1 MSNNAIS
8 SAISNSISDSAMNLS
23 TSNLFMGL
31 NALQLMFYLAA
42 VLAIVASLKVIT
54 GKNTVHALLYLVVS
68 LLAVAVCFYLMGAPF
83 AAGLE
88 VIVYAGAIL
97 VLFVFAI
104 MMFGLGQDET
114 LNSPSSHSFK
124 LSNITL
130 WFGPSLIAILLLA
143 ELIFAIDNSG
153 VQEKLTSTVIHAK
166 QVGILLYGPYLLAV
180 EIASFL
186 LLAGLIAGYHFA
198 KPEGVSLTHQ
208 RLAQESLA
216 QKVLDKQIETG
227 EHS

>member
-1 MSNNAIS
+1 MIESFA
-8 SAISNSISDSAMNLS
+8 SIE
-23 TSNLFMGL
+23 TI
-31 NALQLMFYLAA
+31 FYLASL
-42 VLAIVASLKVIT
+42 VAIIASLKVVT

-104 MMFGLGQDET
+104 MMFGLTKDE
-114 LNSPSSHSFK
+114 LHYAPQ
-124 LSNITL
+124 SNGVLTWL
-130 WFGPSLIAILLLA
+130 GPIGLAVLLLV
-143 ELIFAIDNSG
+143 LLLFAITNG
-153 VQEKLTSTVIHAK
+153 EIQHKLTVNIVDAK

-186 LLAGLIAGYHFA
+186 LLAGLIAGYHYA
-198 KPEGVSLTHQ
+198 KPDV
-208 RLAQESLA
+208 
-216 QKVLDKQIETG
+216 TG
-227 EHS
+227 GHL

>member
-1 MSNNAIS
+1 
-8 SAISNSISDSAMNLS
+8 MNLA
-23 TSNLFMGL
+23 TNNLIMGL
-31 NALQLMFYLAA
+31 NSLQLMFYFSAA
-42 VLAIVASLKVIT
+42 LAIVASLKVIT

-114 LNSPSSHSFK
+114 LNAPLSHSFK
-124 LSNITL
+124 LSNINL
-130 WFGPSLIAILLLA
+130 WVGPSLIAILLLS
-143 ELIFAIDNSG
+143 ELIFAIDSST
-153 VQEKLTSTVIHAK
+153 VQEKLTSNIIDAK

-198 KPEGVSLTHQ
+198 KPEGISI
-208 RLAQESLA
+208 
-216 QKVLDKQIETG
+216 DKQKETG
-227 EHS
+227 GHS

>member
-1 MSNNAIS
+1 ME
-8 SAISNSISDSAMNLS
+8 
-23 TSNLFMGL
+23 L
-31 NALQLMFYLAA
+31 NPLQLTFYSAA
-42 VLAIVASLKVIT
+42 LLAIVASLKVVT

-114 LNSPSSHSFK
+114 LHAPSVNGGVGKSSDG
-124 LSNITL
+124 SVGGNIDVSKVNQFSL
-130 WFGPSLIAILLLA
+130 WFGPFFLALLLLI
-143 ELIFAIDNSG
+143 ELVFAINSG
-153 VQEKLTSTVIHAK
+153 EIQARLTANTIDAK
-166 QVGILLYGPYLLAV
+166 QVGILLYGPYVLAV

-186 LLAGLIAGYHFA
+186 LLAGLIGGYHFA
-198 KPEGVSLTHQ
+198 KPEGVGLE
-208 RLAQESLA
+208 RKNDL
-216 QKVLDKQIETG
+216 G
-227 EHS
+227 EHG

>member
-1 MSNNAIS
+1 M
-8 SAISNSISDSAMNLS
+8 MMLS
-23 TSNLFMGL
+23 P
-31 NALQLMFYLAA
+31 LQWMFYSAA
-42 VLAIVASLKVIT
+42 LLAIVASLKVIS
-54 GKNTVHALLYLVVS
+54 GKNLVHALLYLVVS

-114 LNSPSSHSFK
+114 LHAPQISS
-124 LSNITL
+124 LTIWL
-130 WFGPSLIAILLLA
+130 GPSCIAIILLA
-143 ELIFAIDNSG
+143 QLVFVIDSGEL
-153 VQEKLTSTVIHAK
+153 QEQLTANVISAK

-198 KPEGVSLTHQ
+198 KPDGQDEHLHLHQPSHKEGE
-208 RLAQESLA
+208 R
-216 QKVLDKQIETG
+216 
-227 EHS
+227 

>member
-1 MSNNAIS
+1 
-8 SAISNSISDSAMNLS
+8 MN
-23 TSNLFMGL
+23 TFMEL
-31 NALQLMFYLAA
+31 NPLQLTFYFAA
-42 VLAIVASLKVIT
+42 LLAIVASLKVVT

-114 LNSPSSHSFK
+114 LQAPSIDGRVDGHIYSTKVNKF
-124 LSNITL
+124 NL
-130 WFGPSLIAILLLA
+130 WFGPFLLALLLLI
-143 ELIFAIDNSG
+143 ELVYAINNSEIQ
-153 VQEKLTSTVIHAK
+153 VKLTSNTIDAK

-186 LLAGLIAGYHFA
+186 LLAGLIGGYHFA
-198 KPEGVSLTHQ
+198 KPEGVG
-208 RLAQESLA
+208 
-216 QKVLDKQIETG
+216 LDRKKDLG
-227 EHS
+227 DHG

>member
-1 MSNNAIS
+1 M
-8 SAISNSISDSAMNLS
+8 MTLS
-23 TSNLFMGL
+23 PI
-31 NALQLMFYLAA
+31 QLMFYLAA
-42 VLAIVASLKVIT
+42 LLAIVASLKVIS
-54 GKNTVHALLYLVVS
+54 GKNAVHSLLYLVVS

-114 LNSPSSHSFK
+114 LHAPQISS
-124 LSNITL
+124 LSI
-130 WFGPSLIAILLLA
+130 WFGPSFIAIILLA
-143 ELIFAIDNSG
+143 QLLFVIDSG
-153 VQEKLTSTVIHAK
+153 VLQGKFTSNIISAK

-186 LLAGLIAGYHFA
+186 LLAGLISGYHFA
-198 KPEGVSLTHQ
+198 KPDGQDEHLHLQHPSSEEGEL
-208 RLAQESLA
+208 
-216 QKVLDKQIETG
+216 
-227 EHS
+227 

>member
-1 MSNNAIS
+1 MI
-8 SAISNSISDSAMNLS
+8 MLS
-23 TSNLFMGL
+23 PI
-31 NALQLMFYLAA
+31 QWMFYLAA
-42 VLAIVASLKVIT
+42 LLASVARLKVIS
-54 GKNTVHALLYLVVS
+54 GKNSVHSLLYLVVS

-114 LNSPSSHSFK
+114 LHAPPITSLKIWLGPSCIAIILLAQLVFVLGSGALQEKST
-124 LSNITL
+124 SNI
-130 WFGPSLIAILLLA
+130 I
-143 ELIFAIDNSG
+143 N
-153 VQEKLTSTVIHAK
+153 AK
-166 QVGILLYGPYLLAV
+166 QVGTLLYGPYLLAV

-198 KPEGVSLTHQ
+198 KPDGQDEHLSLHQSSHNEG
-208 RLAQESLA
+208 ES
-216 QKVLDKQIETG
+216 
-227 EHS
+227 S

>member
-1 MSNNAIS
+1 MEL
-8 SAISNSISDSAMNLS
+8 NS
-23 TSNLFMGL
+23 
-31 NALQLMFYLAA
+31 LQLTFYFAA
-42 VLAIVASLKVIT
+42 LLAIVASLKVIT

-114 LNSPSSHSFK
+114 IHPPSANGSKANTF
-124 LSNITL
+124 NL
-130 WFGPSLIAILLLA
+130 WFGPFMLALLLLI
-143 ELIFAIDNSG
+143 ELVYAINSSE
-153 VQEKLTSTVIHAK
+153 VQAKLTSHTIDAK

-186 LLAGLIAGYHFA
+186 LLAGLIGGYHFA
-198 KPEGVSLTHQ
+198 KPEGVGLE
-208 RLAQESLA
+208 R
-216 QKVLDKQIETG
+216 KNDIG
-227 EHS
+227 EHG

>member
-1 MSNNAIS
+1 M
-8 SAISNSISDSAMNLS
+8 MMLS
-23 TSNLFMGL
+23 P
-31 NALQLMFYLAA
+31 LQLMFYLAA
-42 VLAIVASLKVIT
+42 LLAIIASLKVIS
-54 GKNTVHALLYLVVS
+54 GKNSVHSLLYLVVS

-114 LNSPSSHSFK
+114 LYTPKIAS
-124 LSNITL
+124 LSI
-130 WFGPSLIAILLLA
+130 WIGPSCIAIILLA
-143 ELIFAIDNSG
+143 QLVFVIDSSEL
-153 VQEKLTSTVIHAK
+153 QEKLTVNIISAK
-166 QVGILLYGPYLLAV
+166 QVGALLYGPYLLAV

-198 KPEGVSLTHQ
+198 KPDGQDDHLRLHQ
-208 RLAQESLA
+208 PSNE
-216 QKVLDKQIETG
+216 KG
-227 EHS
+227 E

>member
-1 MSNNAIS
+1 MQLTFY
-8 SAISNSISDSAMNLS
+8 SA
-23 TSNLFMGL
+23 
-31 NALQLMFYLAA
+31 AL
-42 VLAIVASLKVIT
+42 LAIVASLKVVT

-114 LNSPSSHSFK
+114 LHAPSIDGSKVNKF
-124 LSNITL
+124 NL
-130 WFGPSLIAILLLA
+130 WFGPFFLAFLLLI
-143 ELIFAIDNSG
+143 ELVFAIYSG
-153 VQEKLTSTVIHAK
+153 EIQARLTANTIDAK
-166 QVGILLYGPYLLAV
+166 QVGILLYGPYVLAV

-186 LLAGLIAGYHFA
+186 LLAGLIGGYHYA
-198 KPEGVSLTHQ
+198 KPEGIG
-208 RLAQESLA
+208 
-216 QKVLDKQIETG
+216 LDRKNDLG
-227 EHS
+227 EHG

>member
-1 MSNNAIS
+1 MIS
-8 SAISNSISDSAMNLS
+8 TFIE
-23 TSNLFMGL
+23 L
-31 NALQLMFYLAA
+31 NPLQLTFYFAA
-42 VLAIVASLKVIT
+42 LLAIVASLKVVT

-114 LNSPSSHSFK
+114 WHAPSVDGRVDGSKVNKF
-124 LSNITL
+124 NL
-130 WFGPSLIAILLLA
+130 WFGPFLLALLLLI
-143 ELIFAIDNSG
+143 ELVYAINSG
-153 VQEKLTSTVIHAK
+153 EVQAKLTSSTIGAK
-166 QVGILLYGPYLLAV
+166 QVGMLLYGPYLLAV

-186 LLAGLIAGYHFA
+186 LLAGLIGGYHFA
-198 KPEGVSLTHQ
+198 KPEGVG
-208 RLAQESLA
+208 
-216 QKVLDKQIETG
+216 LDRKKDIG
-227 EHS
+227 EHG